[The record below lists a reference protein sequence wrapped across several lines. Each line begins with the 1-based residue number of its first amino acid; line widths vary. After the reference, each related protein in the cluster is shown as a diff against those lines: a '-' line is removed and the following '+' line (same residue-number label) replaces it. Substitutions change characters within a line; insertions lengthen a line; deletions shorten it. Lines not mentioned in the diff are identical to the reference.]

1 MDKINTD
8 QLAICPSCGAAMHF
22 SRIVPSIDGLPEMQT
37 FECRPCQLAI
47 TAGQVLQFSVGRATE
62 TAAYLHKLRA
72 SVLRS
77 GALAGASRS
86 INFHS
91 N

>member
-1 MDKINTD
+1 MDKITTD

-47 TAGQVLQFSVGRATE
+47 TAEQVLEFSE
-62 TAAYLHKLRA
+62 AAEPPRPLFISTN
-72 SVLRS
+72 SVQP
-77 GALAGASRS
+77 
-86 INFHS
+86 F
-91 N
+91 

>member
-22 SRIVPSIDGLPEMQT
+22 SRIVPSIGSLPEMQT

-47 TAGQVLQFSVGRATE
+47 TAEQVLQCSEAAELPIPWLICANSVQP
-62 TAAYLHKLRA
+62 
-72 SVLRS
+72 
-77 GALAGASRS
+77 
-86 INFHS
+86 F
-91 N
+91 

>member
-1 MDKINTD
+1 VDKINTD

-47 TAGQVLQFSVGRATE
+47 TAEQVLEFSE
-62 TAAYLHKLRA
+62 TAGHRGRGLFAQTPCTRFEIEHF
-72 SVLRS
+72 S
-77 GALAGASRS
+77 GRLEAD
-86 INFHS
+86 
-91 N
+91 

>member
-8 QLAICPSCGAAMHF
+8 QLAICPSCGAAMYF

-47 TAGQVLQFSVGRATE
+47 TAGQVLEFSAAEPPRPRLICTKSVHPFWDRAP
-62 TAAYLHKLRA
+62 
-72 SVLRS
+72 
-77 GALAGASRS
+77 
-86 INFHS
+86 
-91 N
+91 

>member
-1 MDKINTD
+1 MDKITTD

-47 TAGQVLQFSVGRATE
+47 TAEQVLEFSEAAEPPRPRFISTNSVQPFWNRAP
-62 TAAYLHKLRA
+62 
-72 SVLRS
+72 
-77 GALAGASRS
+77 
-86 INFHS
+86 
-91 N
+91 